1 MIEDSIDGLHEQP
14 IGNKSLALSS
24 QMAESASRA
33 DQKQVGPFEGELM
46 MIDQNKLLF
55 PLYFVADTAHDLI
68 SALEEFQP
76 LQLAQQDGEEGEIKA
91 CKTIYAHYIKKLW
104 NVPR

>member
-46 MIDQNKLLF
+46 MVDQNKLLF

-68 SALEEFQP
+68 SAPEEFQP
-76 LQLAQQDGEEGEIKA
+76 LQLAQ
-91 CKTIYAHYIKKLW
+91 
-104 NVPR
+104 